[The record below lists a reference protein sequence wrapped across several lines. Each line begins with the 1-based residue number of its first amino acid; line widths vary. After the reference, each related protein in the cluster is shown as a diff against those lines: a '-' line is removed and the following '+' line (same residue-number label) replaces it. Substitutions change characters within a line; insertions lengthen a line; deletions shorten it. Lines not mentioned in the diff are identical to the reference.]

1 MGSGFWSI
9 MLYLQE
15 PLETGPS
22 TGVGKESRYAVY
34 APNDY
39 MSRVRRRRS
48 FVPRGRC
55 IDTRKKAVPVDRE
68 MDRYRNRQLY

>member
-39 MSRVRRRRS
+39 LSRVRRRRRS
-48 FVPRGRC
+48 PQNLPLRRRGELEGEEHGS
-55 IDTRKKAVPVDRE
+55 ISSVK
-68 MDRYRNRQLY
+68 

>member
-22 TGVGKESRYAVY
+22 TGVGKESQRLHESGQET
-34 APNDY
+34 P
-39 MSRVRRRRS
+39 
-48 FVPRGRC
+48 
-55 IDTRKKAVPVDRE
+55 
-68 MDRYRNRQLY
+68 